1 VAKAAAPAPAVE
13 RMARMPMPE
22 VTGLPELAAPV
33 LERAVL
39 GNGMVVTLSKRD
51 AVPVV
56 RMQMDFAGGLASDA
70 AETPGTAGLAMA
82 LLDEGAAGMSGPE
95 IAEARERLGA
105 SWGGGVGTDMVSLS
119 LDALKPNLAASVA
132 LFAKVVQ
139 QPDFGAAE
147 LERVRGQVLTG
158 IAQEMADP
166 GGMARRTLPG
176 LIYGA
181 GHPYARLASG
191 TADGVKAVT
200 RDGLVDWHGRW
211 IRPDNGRIF
220 VVGDIGMA
228 ELLPVLEAGFGGWQA
243 DAAVPRGVAPP
254 PGMRSARGG
263 RIVLIDRP
271 GSPQSYIRGGVLLP
285 REGRDD
291 GTALSAAN
299 DILGG
304 MTSSRLNT
312 NIREEKGW
320 AYGVRSLT
328 SDGAGQTSW
337 QIIAPVQADRTGD
350 ALAAMIADAEALSG
364 GTRPVTAAE
373 RAEAVDSNVRSLPG
387 SFESGRSLLG
397 ALSRNRLLGR
407 PDDYYATL
415 GARLQA
421 LEVADVQA
429 AAAGLSTRNFTWV
442 VVGDAGMVLPQLK
455 RLGLPV
461 EVRK

>member
-1 VAKAAAPAPAVE
+1 
-13 RMARMPMPE
+13 
-22 VTGLPELAAPV
+22 
-33 LERAVL
+33 
-39 GNGMVVTLSKRD
+39 
-51 AVPVV
+51 
-56 RMQMDFAGGLASDA
+56 
-70 AETPGTAGLAMA
+70 
-82 LLDEGAAGMSGPE
+82 MSGPE

-105 SWGGGVGTDMVSLS
+105 SWGGGLGTDMVSLS
-119 LDALKPNLAASVA
+119 VDALKPNLAASVA
-132 LFAKVVQ
+132 LFAQVVQ

-147 LERVRGQVLTG
+147 VERVRGQVLTG
-158 IAQEMADP
+158 IEQEMADP

-176 LIYGA
+176 LVYGA
-181 GHPYARLASG
+181 GHPYARLSSG
-191 TADGVKAVT
+191 TVDGVKAVT
-200 RDGLVDWHGRW
+200 RKGLVDWHGRW

-220 VVGDIGMA
+220 VVGDVSMA

-254 PGMRSARGG
+254 VGLRSARGG

-271 GSPQSYIRGGVLLP
+271 NSPQSYIRGGVLLP

-291 GTALSAAN
+291 GIALSAAN

-350 ALAAMIADAEALSG
+350 ALAAMIADADALSG
-364 GTRPVTAAE
+364 GKRPVTVAE

-387 SFESGRSLLG
+387 SFESGRALLG

-415 GARLQA
+415 GPRLQA
-421 LEVADVQA
+421 LEVEDVQA
-429 AAAGLSTRNFTWV
+429 AAGLLSTRNFTWV
-442 VVGDAGMVLPQLK
+442 VVGDAKTVMPQLK